1 MSFDLARYLARIGL
15 AEAPAADRAGLFAL
29 HEAQARAFT
38 FENLDVLAGV
48 GPSVDEDAFAEKL
61 LTTPRGGYCF
71 ELNGLLR
78 MALHALGFHARPL
91 LGRVMVRR
99 APGEDP
105 GPKTHLVNL
114 VRLDGEP
121 WIADCGFGGGVESL
135 DLLALEHLGG
145 ADCGFGGGLPLHP
158 IRLEAGSRSV
168 HLDAT
173 LRYVEGELG
182 WTLQKQEGDGWRDL
196 YALSLEPVFPA
207 DIVMGN
213 HFTSTHPGSPF
224 KRQPFLSRIVGDA
237 RITLLG
243 DRLTHHRPEGEAV
256 ETIEEPERVMREIF
270 ALDP

>member
-48 GPSVDEDAFAEKL
+48 GPSVDEDAIAEKL

-121 WIADCGFGGGVESL
+121 WI
-135 DLLALEHLGG
+135 